1 MAVQAGPHLCRRC
14 ILQRRAVV
22 NDVMLPACSYEACT
36 EEPSRA
42 SSAISG
48 VLYQAP
54 SPPSHTASASSSRRH
69 SPDRPDQERAR
80 LLSSKVGCAFYCCSC
95 QGVLASLGLHMEGL
109 VVRKSMKTPV

>member
-1 MAVQAGPHLCRRC
+1 
-14 ILQRRAVV
+14 
-22 NDVMLPACSYEACT
+22 MLPACSYEACT

-80 LLSSKVGCAFYCCSC
+80 LLSSKVGCAFYFCH
-95 QGVLASLGLHMEGL
+95 GVLALLGLHMEGL
-109 VVRKSMKTPV
+109 VVRHFTQTSL